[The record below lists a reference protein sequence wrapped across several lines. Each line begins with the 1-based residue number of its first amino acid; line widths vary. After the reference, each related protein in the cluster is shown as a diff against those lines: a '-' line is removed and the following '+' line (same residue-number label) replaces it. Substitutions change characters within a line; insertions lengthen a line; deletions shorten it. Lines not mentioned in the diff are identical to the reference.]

1 MDYEDFDDDLTDE
14 EREALEEL
22 KRLEDEADDTAPE
35 FDPDAAHKGADLD
48 EDEEEEEE
56 GEEDPGA
63 TGAGAG
69 DEEGDEKQP
78 EQQPIQQQ
86 APPQDQRAPL
96 FVAEAPEGAQER
108 LEAIARERA
117 DARTK
122 YDNGEIDETEYDNLK
137 DKLADERTE
146 ILLSLKE
153 AEIAEKM
160 AQQQEVAARE
170 QQITTFLKD
179 AGIKK
184 DDADPQY
191 QALNRAVAVVMKDPD
206 MQGKSVTEIL
216 EEAHRYGVFKGTLQ
230 AKPGQKEQQ
239 PPPKRQ
245 IKAPK
250 TLANLPAS
258 EITGTE
264 SEHFARL
271 DRIKDPDAMEREF
284 QKMSPAQQEAYLMRG

>member
-1 MDYEDFDDDLTDE
+1 MTMDYEDFDDDLTDE

-22 KRLEDEADDTAPE
+22 KQLEDEADDTAPE
-35 FDPDAAHKGADLD
+35 FDPDATHKGADLD
-48 EDEEEEEE
+48 EEEDEEEEEE
-56 GEEDPGA
+56 EPGA
-63 TGAGAG
+63 TGAGE
-69 DEEGDEKQP
+69 EEGEEKQP

-86 APPQDQRAPL
+86 APPQEQRAPL

-108 LEAIARERA
+108 LEAIAQERA
-117 DARTK
+117 DARRK
-122 YDNGEIDETEYDNLK
+122 YDNGEIDDTEYDNLK

-153 AEIAEKM
+153 AEIAQKM
-160 AQQQEVAARE
+160 AQQQEVAERE
-170 QQITTFLKD
+170 REITTFLKD

-191 QALNRAVAVVMKDPD
+191 QALNRAVVVVMKDPD

-230 AKPGQKEQQ
+230 AKQGQKEQQ
-239 PPPKRQ
+239 TPPRRQ

-271 DRIKDPDAMEREF
+271 DRIKDPDSLEREF
-284 QKMSPAQQEAYLMRG
+284 QKMSQAQQEAYLMRG